1 MNLRKNH
8 EMLLHFVMAFIGGYF
23 GLYAIVARNDLF
35 GSAQTSNLIY
45 LVQDIVGGRPLD
57 FVIRIGALV
66 LYSTAVALSVWL
78 PKHTAVNNKIL
89 SILIDGGAVILLGFL
104 PKDMNPVLG
113 LYPIFFAMAF
123 QWCSFKGIGGYNS
136 ATVFS
141 TNNLR
146 QFVSAVTLFADEK
159 KQEHLQKL
167 KFYGGTLLSFHLGV
181 GAACVAWQFFDVTSI
196 WLCFLALPAAF
207 GLAVYEHSL
216 TIEPKITELAME
228 VVESEAIKNAI
239 NKNAVQ
245 QIG

>member
-1 MNLRKNH
+1 
-8 EMLLHFVMAFIGGYF
+8 
-23 GLYAIVARNDLF
+23 
-35 GSAQTSNLIY
+35 
-45 LVQDIVGGRPLD
+45 
-57 FVIRIGALV
+57 
-66 LYSTAVALSVWL
+66 
-78 PKHTAVNNKIL
+78 
-89 SILIDGGAVILLGFL
+89 
-104 PKDMNPVLG
+104 MNPVLG

-123 QWCSFKGIGGYNS
+123 QWCSFKGIGNYNS

-159 KQEHLQKL
+159 KQEYLQKL
-167 KFYGGTLLSFHLGV
+167 KFYGGTLLSFHVGV

>member
-1 MNLRKNH
+1 M
-8 EMLLHFVMAFIGGYF
+8 
-23 GLYAIVARNDLF
+23 
-35 GSAQTSNLIY
+35 
-45 LVQDIVGGRPLD
+45 
-57 FVIRIGALV
+57 
-66 LYSTAVALSVWL
+66 LYSAAVALSVWL

-89 SILIDGGAVILLGFL
+89 SILIDGGAAILLGFL
-104 PKDMNPVLG
+104 PKHMNPVLG

-167 KFYGGTLLSFHLGV
+167 KFYGGTLLSFHVGV

-216 TIEPKITELAME
+216 TIEPDITME
-228 VVESEAIKNAI
+228 VEPEAIKNAI

>member
-45 LVQDIVGGRPLD
+45 LVQDILGGRPLD

-66 LYSTAVALSVWL
+66 LYSTAVVLSVWL

-136 ATVFS
+136 STVFS

-167 KFYGGTLLSFHLGV
+167 KFYGGTLLSFHVGV

-207 GLAVYEHSL
+207 GLAVYEHAL
-216 TIEPKITELAME
+216 TIEP
-228 VVESEAIKNAI
+228 EAIKNAI
-239 NKNAVQ
+239 NKNPSGVKTIFLIKFCSLHQ
-245 QIG
+245 

>member
-1 MNLRKNH
+1 
-8 EMLLHFVMAFIGGYF
+8 MLLHFVMAFIGGYF

-45 LVQDIVGGRPLD
+45 LVQDILGGRPVD

-89 SILIDGGAVILLGFL
+89 SILIDGGAAILLGFL

-136 ATVFS
+136 STVFS

-146 QFVSAVTLFADEK
+146 QFVSAVTLFA
-159 KQEHLQKL
+159 
-167 KFYGGTLLSFHLGV
+167 
-181 GAACVAWQFFDVTSI
+181 
-196 WLCFLALPAAF
+196 
-207 GLAVYEHSL
+207 EHSL

-245 QIG
+245 QIV

>member
-66 LYSTAVALSVWL
+66 LYSAAVALSVWL

-89 SILIDGGAVILLGFL
+89 SILIDGGAAILLG
-104 PKDMNPVLG
+104 
-113 LYPIFFAMAF
+113 F

-216 TIEPKITELAME
+216 TIEPEITME
-228 VVESEAIKNAI
+228 VVEPEAIKNAI

>member
-1 MNLRKNH
+1 
-8 EMLLHFVMAFIGGYF
+8 MLLHFVMAFIGGYF

-45 LVQDIVGGRPLD
+45 LVQDILGGRPLD
-57 FVIRIGALV
+57 FVLRIGALV
-66 LYSTAVALSVWL
+66 LYSTAVVLSVWL

-89 SILIDGGAVILLGFL
+89 SILIDGGAAILLGFL
-104 PKDMNPVLG
+104 P
-113 LYPIFFAMAF
+113 MAF

-167 KFYGGTLLSFHLGV
+167 KFYGGTLLSFHVGV

-216 TIEPKITELAME
+216 TIEPEITME
-228 VVESEAIKNAI
+228 VVEPEAIKNAI

>member
-45 LVQDIVGGRPLD
+45 LVQDIVGGRPVD

-89 SILIDGGAVILLGFL
+89 SILIDGGAAILLGFL

-159 KQEHLQKL
+159 KQEHLAKIKIL
-167 KFYGGTLLSFHLGV
+167 WRNTSLLPCRS
-181 GAACVAWQFFDVTSI
+181 WSS
-196 WLCFLALPAAF
+196 LCRMAVLRCNKHLALF
-207 GLAVYEHSL
+207 SRLAGSVR
-216 TIEPKITELAME
+216 TCRIRA
-228 VVESEAIKNAI
+228 
-239 NKNAVQ
+239 
-245 QIG
+245 